1 MEELDIF
8 IKKVTVEC
16 FAYSE
21 KQLGVNALALENFV
35 DVCSVAVEFFC
46 EPHHRSVLA
55 AQLFLYNFSNVN
67 VAHKALKGRNRIA
80 LTPALGTAKR
90 LVLKISTPD
99 SAPKRRSGSAV
110 FHGTYCRVV
119 IIGGFQ
125 TGN

>member
-55 AQLFLYNFSNVN
+55 A
-67 VAHKALKGRNRIA
+67 
-80 LTPALGTAKR
+80 
-90 LVLKISTPD
+90 
-99 SAPKRRSGSAV
+99 
-110 FHGTYCRVV
+110 
-119 IIGGFQ
+119 
-125 TGN
+125 

>member
-16 FAYSE
+16 FADSE

-46 EPHHRSVLA
+46 EPHHCSVLA

-110 FHGTYCRVV
+110 FHGTYCRVG